1 MERWLELDG
10 AKSSHASR
18 TVEAIAP
25 GEHDEQDAE
34 DGEGNDEENGE
45 EDGDSEERAS
55 GAGPEADE
63 RKPSRVVVLADDSL
77 LRNASLLVADNAA
90 LLEALLRDGG
100 TAVELVGDLAGL
112 VAKNPVESVERGR
125 LGPALLQLAAFLVL
139 FFVCQ
144 GARFGRPVPEP
155 RSERRA
161 FVEHVRALGLHYAR
175 ARAERVALAALGA
188 YAIDR
193 LRERFGLHVDR
204 SLSGLAEAVAA
215 RTGRPVGKVM
225 RMFLEARDAGRA
237 VPADDKE
244 ARDLETAWQ
253 MCRLLEETGGTGG
266 HQRIQSHV

>member
-1 MERWLELDG
+1 
-10 AKSSHASR
+10 
-18 TVEAIAP
+18 
-25 GEHDEQDAE
+25 
-34 DGEGNDEENGE
+34 
-45 EDGDSEERAS
+45 
-55 GAGPEADE
+55 
-63 RKPSRVVVLADDSL
+63 L

-100 TAVELVGDLAGL
+100 TSIEVAGDLTGL
-112 VAKNPVESVERGR
+112 VAANPVQSVERGR

-139 FFVCQ
+139 FFVCK

-155 RSERRA
+155 RRERRA

-188 YAIDR
+188 YVIDR

-215 RTGRPVGKVM
+215 RTGQPVGQVM
-225 RMFLEARDAGRA
+225 RMFLEVRDAGKA
-237 VPADDKE
+237 VPADKD
-244 ARDLETAWQ
+244 AHDLETAGQ
-253 MCRLLEETGGTGG
+253 LCRLLEETGGIGG